1 MRSRLPTIFILLTV
15 MIDSMGIGLILPVMP
30 ALILEV
36 EGGSLASA
44 ALWGG
49 LLSTSFAVMQFLFGP
64 ILGNLSDAYG
74 RRPVLLTS
82 LFVMAVDYVIMAFA
96 GTIWLLLFGRILGGI
111 TGATHATAAA
121 FMADTA
127 PPEQRGARFGMV
139 SAAFGLGFVLGPII
153 GGILGD
159 LGTRAPFYA
168 AAGLAFANF
177 LFGLMILPETVTR
190 DKRRPFRW
198 ARVTPF
204 GALRQIRSLPGL
216 GPLLTVLLLYQLA
229 TNVYPAIWA
238 YFTQARFGWEASM
251 IGLSLAAFGI
261 SMAVVQGGLIRVAL
275 SRLGE
280 LRTVVLGFGFS
291 LIAFPLLAVMQSG
304 AVVLALTPLAAL
316 GAMAAPALQ
325 AMMSRVTPDDA
336 QGELQGIFSAVQ
348 ALAMIIS
355 PLLMTSVFAVATR
368 PGGAVFLPGAPFLAA
383 LVLTLAA
390 LTLFLWHAK
399 PAPPASAA
407 AE

>member
-1 MRSRLPTIFILLTV
+1 MRSRLPTLFVLLTV

-49 LLSTSFAVMQFLFGP
+49 VLATSFAVMQFLFGP

-82 LFVMAVDYVIMAFA
+82 LFVMAVDYVIMALA
-96 GTIWLLLFGRILGGI
+96 GTIWLLLLGRILGGI

-127 PPEQRGARFGMV
+127 PPERRGARFGLV
-139 SAAFGLGFVLGPII
+139 SAAFGLGFVLGPVI

-159 LGTRAPFYA
+159 MGTRAPFYA

-177 LFGLMILPETVTR
+177 LFGLLILPETLPR
-190 DKRRPFRW
+190 ERRRAFAWGR
-198 ARVTPF
+198 ATPF

-216 GPLLTVLLLYQLA
+216 APLLTVLLLYQLA

-238 YFTQARFGWEASM
+238 YFTQARFGWDPSTVG
-251 IGLSLAAFGI
+251 ISLAVFGI
-261 SMAVVQGGLIRVAL
+261 SMAVVQAGVIRVAL

-280 LRTVVLGFGFS
+280 LRTVILGFGFS
-291 LIAFPLLAVMQSG
+291 LVAFPLLSFMQNG
-304 AVVLALTPLAAL
+304 AVVLALTPIAAL

-325 AMMSRVTPDDA
+325 AMMSRVTADDA
-336 QGELQGIFSAVQ
+336 QGELQGLFSAVQ

-368 PGGAVFLPGAPFLAA
+368 PGGAVYLPGAPFLAA
-383 LVLTLAA
+383 LALTLAA
-390 LTLFLWHAK
+390 LALFLRSTRA
-399 PAPPASAA
+399 APPVTPASA
-407 AE
+407 